1 MSLERTDYPAYL
13 ERLEAASGR
22 KIHDFSSLL
31 DALRVRMDFF
41 ASMGCV
47 TADHGLPY
55 VPYVE
60 ASRKEVETIFSWRL
74 AGRMPEK
81 RELAA
86 FRTAFLAVMG
96 REYHKRG
103 WVMQLHFGV
112 KRDNSSRL
120 YAGLGP
126 DAGAD
131 CILSPLRSGPLADY
145 LNALDRTRGAA
156 KDHPLFPESGG
167 QCGHRRSHWLLSG
180 RRYPGEGT
188 AGKCLVVQ

>member
-55 VPYVE
+55 VPYAE

-86 FRTAFLAVMG
+86 FRTAFFEAMRSELTARQYEVLRLETVGGMNGKEVAARLGITQSAVS
-96 REYHKRG
+96 RHKSRG
-103 WVMQLHFGV
+103 M
-112 KRDNSSRL
+112 KR
-120 YAGLGP
+120 
-126 DAGAD
+126 
-131 CILSPLRSGPLADY
+131 LRS
-145 LNALDRTRGAA
+145 
-156 KDHPLFPESGG
+156 
-167 QCGHRRSHWLLSG
+167 LLS
-180 RRYPGEGT
+180 YNLE
-188 AGKCLVVQ
+188 LL

>member
-55 VPYVE
+55 VPYAE

-131 CILSPLRSGPLADY
+131 CILSPLRSGPSTMRSSALSLAAFRETVSWGRY
-145 LNALDRTRGAA
+145 SREA
-156 KDHPLFPESGG
+156 PGG
-167 QCGHRRSHWLLSG
+167 SMTIRMAWRR
-180 RRYPGEGT
+180 R
-188 AGKCLVVQ
+188 